1 MSTPGRPRSA
11 PAANRFFAKSS
22 PTIAF
27 ALVSALLAAVV
38 MTAMETPV
46 IDAGAYQI
54 AVIIAAVVGFFAAIA
69 AEKTGAFAVV
79 GAGAVFGMAIQAL
92 LFVRLPWGRAYFM
105 TSEITTHDPLLWVA
119 AGAPLG
125 AIPAIGAAAL
135 HWLAMRAARTRG
147 RPAPQDAAE
156 RVLLPIAGAAAVLS
170 GLALAVAHTSAE
182 RVADLVIMVLACAAL
197 VEIVR
202 ADRARMRWL
211 ADVFN
216 DSDPTFGVLVLEAPD
231 NDLPLVV
238 GGVEPAV
245 VLTRV
250 ASVGSYRATAHERWA
265 AAAFTAEATVR
276 PLARRVLVAA
286 ALAACGPLCAALAYV
301 VALT

>member
-1 MSTPGRPRSA
+1 MRTQS
-11 PAANRFFAKSS
+11 RFFAKSS
-22 PTIAF
+22 PTVAF
-27 ALVSALLAAVV
+27 ALVSALLAALV
-38 MTAMETPV
+38 MSAMETPV

-54 AVIIAAVVGFFAAIA
+54 AVIVAAVVGFLAAIA
-69 AEKTGAFAVV
+69 AEKTGAVAVV

-92 LFVRLPWGRAYFM
+92 LFVRLPWGRTYFM
-105 TSEITTHDPLLWVA
+105 TTDITTNDPLLWVA

-135 HWLAMRAARTRG
+135 HWVAMRASRTRG

-170 GLALAVAHTSAE
+170 GLALAFARTDAE
-182 RVADLVIMVLACAAL
+182 RIADLVIMLLACAAL

-202 ADRARMRWL
+202 VDRARMRWL
-211 ADVFN
+211 AEVFN
-216 DSDPTFGVLVLEAPD
+216 DSDPTFGVLRLDAAD
-231 NDLPLVV
+231 HDLPLVV

-250 ASVGSYRATAHERWA
+250 APMGSYRATAHERYA

-276 PLARRVLVAA
+276 PLARRVVVAG
-286 ALAACGPLCAALAYV
+286 ALAASGPLCAGLAYF
-301 VALT
+301 VA